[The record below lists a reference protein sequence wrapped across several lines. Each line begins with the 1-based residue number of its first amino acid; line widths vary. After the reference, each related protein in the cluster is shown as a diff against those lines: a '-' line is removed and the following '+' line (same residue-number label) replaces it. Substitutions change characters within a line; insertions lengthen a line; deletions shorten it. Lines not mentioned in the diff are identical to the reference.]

1 MGYRGAVRVDHRTL
15 PGAPVPVL
23 ASARE
28 ACTSP
33 RVRASLRPS
42 PVLLRESREKPG
54 PPTAPSTLFPSVDSE
69 KVCQAKPAKLRR
81 PEVTEFWGHCVP
93 VCSVERVPRSRAE
106 AEALEPAHLAVN
118 TRAVPQRPVSLC
130 SRGRGRGSAGSAAPL
145 RPWLFSAIV
154 ARSQQ
159 FTELPPSSCH
169 PRFQTRAIC
178 VTPILNLRQT
188 CIAWL

>member
-42 PVLLRESREKPG
+42 PALLRESREKPG

-118 TRAVPQRPVSLC
+118 TRAVPQRP
-130 SRGRGRGSAGSAAPL
+130 SRSAPVGADGGPRAVRPRSGRGFSLPSLRGLSNLQNS
-145 RPWLFSAIV
+145 
-154 ARSQQ
+154 
-159 FTELPPSSCH
+159 LPP
-169 PRFQTRAIC
+169 PA
-178 VTPILNLRQT
+178 TPASRREPFV
-188 CIAWL
+188 